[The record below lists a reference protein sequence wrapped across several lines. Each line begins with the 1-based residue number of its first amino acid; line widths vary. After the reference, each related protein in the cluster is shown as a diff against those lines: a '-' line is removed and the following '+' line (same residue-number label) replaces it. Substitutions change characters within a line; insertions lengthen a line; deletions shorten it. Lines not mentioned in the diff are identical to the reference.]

1 MAELTDAEL
10 EAAEARGEEAMRT
23 QPRAASARYD
33 PETGRVVV
41 ELVNGCTYVFPAALA
56 QELHGADDEALAG
69 VVIDGVGFNLHW
81 PALDADLYVPA
92 LVAGVFGTRDWMAR
106 EWGAHGRQRDLAR
119 QGRGVAGERRQ
130 GRAAAQAR
138 RGLTPMPRIE
148 PEAIA
153 AVLRAAEAGPRP
165 GGPSPTRPNS
175 APGRSSPTRGRTTSA
190 SLGASGATR

>member
-1 MAELTDAEL
+1 MTELTDAEL

-41 ELVNGCTYVFPAALA
+41 ELVNGCTHIFPAELA

-69 VVIDGVGFNLHW
+69 VVVDGVGFNLHW

-106 EWGAHGRQRDLAR
+106 EWARLA
-119 QGRGVAGERRQ
+119 GSATSPAK
-130 GRAAAQAR
+130 AAASRTNGAKGGRPRKQA
-138 RGLTPMPRIE
+138 G
-148 PEAIA
+148 
-153 AVLRAAEAGPRP
+153 
-165 GGPSPTRPNS
+165 
-175 APGRSSPTRGRTTSA
+175 
-190 SLGASGATR
+190 

>member
-33 PETGRVVV
+33 PETRRVVV

-56 QELHGADDEALAG
+56 QELHGADDEALAD
-69 VVIDGVGFNLHW
+69 VVIDGMGFNLHW

-106 EWGAHGRQRDLAR
+106 EWAR
-119 QGRGVAGERRQ
+119 TA
-130 GRAAAQAR
+130 GRA
-138 RGLTPMPRIE
+138 T
-148 PEAIA
+148 
-153 AVLRAAEAGPRP
+153 
-165 GGPSPTRPNS
+165 SPTKTAASRANGAKGGRPRKS
-175 APGRSSPTRGRTTSA
+175 RT
-190 SLGASGATR
+190 G